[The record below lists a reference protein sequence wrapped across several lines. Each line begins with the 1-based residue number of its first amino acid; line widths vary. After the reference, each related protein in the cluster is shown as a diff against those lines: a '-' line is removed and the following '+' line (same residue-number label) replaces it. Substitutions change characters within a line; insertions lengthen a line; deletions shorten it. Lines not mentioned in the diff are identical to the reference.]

1 MATRPK
7 ISAGMRLA
15 GDWKAYLSIARSVVA
30 FNLCGRAICTL
41 VVASMVAGAAQAQKS
56 LNPPPA
62 PIRGQAEAVPL
73 EIPSL
78 GDPLPPV
85 PSMDTVL
92 PNGVRPED
100 TGRMIDAESC
110 NSWTESGI
118 HSPTVSA
125 TRLAVPGKATSEY
138 QKGCGAF
145 KSKRFPSAE
154 EHLRKALEVYPEY
167 PAAWVVL
174 GQVLESEQKNDDA
187 KEACAKAEAFDP
199 GYVAAYLCL
208 AEFAAIDG
216 DWANLAK
223 ISDHALAIDPIGNP
237 YALYYA
243 ADAGLH
249 FNQLSQAEMHAQAAV
264 KLDQWH
270 HLPELHLLLAQ
281 IYQAAG
287 NVVGETVQL
296 REYLKVAGNSTEASK
311 ARGMLA
317 KLEAP
322 PALPQ
327 ASKDP
332 VATEQSA
339 K

>member
-1 MATRPK
+1 MATCPE
-7 ISAGMRLA
+7 ISAGMRLT
-15 GDWKAYLSIARSVVA
+15 GDWKAYLSFSRPAVA
-30 FNLCGRAICTL
+30 FNLRGRAVCALAIGL
-41 VVASMVAGAAQAQKS
+41 IFASASQAQKS
-56 LNPPPA
+56 QGMPPPPLSGPVQA
-62 PIRGQAEAVPL
+62 IPIGMPKYDEPDPAEPPL
-73 EIPSL
+73 DS
-78 GDPLPPV
+78 
-85 PSMDTVL
+85 VL
-92 PNGVRPED
+92 PNGLRSQD
-100 TGRMIDAESC
+100 AGRVVDAESC
-110 NSWTESGI
+110 NTWTESGI

-174 GQVLESEQKNDDA
+174 GQVFESEQKIDDA
-187 KEACAKAEAFDP
+187 KQACAKAEAFDP

-216 DWANLAK
+216 DWATLAK
-223 ISDHALAIDPIGNP
+223 LADQALAIDPIGNP
-237 YALYYA
+237 YALYYS

-249 FNQLSQAEMHAQAAV
+249 FNQLVQAEMHAQAAV
-264 KLDQWH
+264 KLDEWH
-270 HLPELHLLLAQ
+270 HVPELHLLLAQ

-287 NVVGETVQL
+287 NVVGEAVQL
-296 REYLKVAGNSTEASK
+296 REYLKLAGNSSDAAK
-311 ARGMLA
+311 ARSLLA

-322 PALPQ
+322 SALPQ
-327 ASKDP
+327 TSKDP
-332 VATEQSA
+332 AATDRLA

>member
-1 MATRPK
+1 M
-7 ISAGMRLA
+7 
-15 GDWKAYLSIARSVVA
+15 
-30 FNLCGRAICTL
+30 
-41 VVASMVAGAAQAQKS
+41 
-56 LNPPPA
+56 
-62 PIRGQAEAVPL
+62 
-73 EIPSL
+73 
-78 GDPLPPV
+78 
-85 PSMDTVL
+85 L
-92 PNGVRPED
+92 PNGGRSED

-110 NSWTESGI
+110 NTWTESGI

-138 QKGCGAF
+138 QKACGAF
-145 KSKRFPSAE
+145 KSKKFPNAE
-154 EHLRKALEVYPEY
+154 EHLRKAIEVYPEY

-174 GQVLESEQKNDDA
+174 GQVFQSEQKNDDA
-187 KEACAKAEAFDP
+187 KAACAKAETFDP

-216 DWANLAK
+216 DWTTLAR
-223 ISDHALAIDPIGNP
+223 ISDQALAIDPIGNP

-264 KLDQWH
+264 KLDEWH
-270 HLPELHLLLAQ
+270 HLPELHMLLAQ

-296 REYLKVAGNSTEASK
+296 REYLKLAGNSSEASK

-317 KLEAP
+317 KLEAT
-322 PALPQ
+322 PAVPQ
-327 ASKDP
+327 TSKDP
-332 VATEQSA
+332 VASDRSA